1 MRQIFRSVA
10 AIAALLVSGV
20 ASHARAD
27 ILADG
32 TFAAS
37 KTCPAFLS
45 FRKSTNPGDINVQAG
60 RSYPVISQNASPP
73 SHYRLRVDA
82 ANPPE
87 RWVSIDCGTFAAAG
101 SAASAPASPTTTA
114 AASAATGAMGK
125 PAEYILSLSWEPAFC
140 ENHQSKPECAAET
153 AAGFAASH
161 LSLHGLWPQPISKQ
175 YCNVDASLLDA
186 DKHGSWPALPA
197 VDLSPDMKT
206 RLDAAMPG
214 TQSSLERHE
223 WLRHGTCYNGADADT
238 YFGEALALVDAVN
251 GSPVQALLAANIGK
265 QVTADQVRHAFDQ
278 AFGAGAGERV
288 RLACEQQGSRRLLS
302 EITIGL
308 VGRVGIGKTPADLIM
323 ASSPTSP
330 GCPAGEVDAV
340 AK

>member
-1 MRQIFRSVA
+1 VA
-10 AIAALLVSGV
+10 AIAPLVVSGD
-20 ASHARAD
+20 ASHAWAD

-37 KTCPAFLS
+37 KTCSAFLS
-45 FRKSTNPGDINVQAG
+45 FRKPTNPGDVNVEAG
-60 RSYPVISQNASPP
+60 KSYPVISQNAFLP
-73 SHYRLRVDA
+73 SHYRLRVEG
-82 ANPPE
+82 ANPSE
-87 RWVSIDCGTFAAAG
+87 RWVSVDCGKFAAAAG
-101 SAASAPASPTTTA
+101 SVPAGPARAS
-114 AASAATGAMGK
+114 SARATGAATN
-125 PAEYILSLSWEPAFC
+125 PAEYILALSWEPAFC
-140 ENHQSKPECAAET
+140 ENHQSKRECAGET

-186 DKHGSWPALPA
+186 DRHGNWQALPA
-197 VDLSPDMKT
+197 VNLSAATKT
-206 RLDAAMPG
+206 RLDAAMSG

-223 WLRHGTCYNGADADT
+223 WLRHGTCYNGVDADT
-238 YFGEALALVDAVN
+238 YFGEALTLVDAVN

-265 QVTADQVRHAFDQ
+265 QITADQVRHAFDQ

-288 RLACEQQGSRRLLS
+288 RLACERRASRRLLS

-308 VGRVGIGKTPADLIM
+308 VGRAGSGKTPADLIM
-323 ASSPTSP
+323 ASSSTSP

-340 AK
+340 AR

>member
-1 MRQIFRSVA
+1 MRKIFRTVA
-10 AIAALLVSGV
+10 AIAALVVSGE
-20 ASHARAD
+20 AAHAWTD

-32 TFAAS
+32 TFAAT

-45 FRKSTNPGDINVQAG
+45 FRKSTNPGDVNVEAG
-60 RSYPVISQNASPP
+60 KSYPVISQNASPP
-73 SHYRLRVDA
+73 SHYRLRVEGA
-82 ANPPE
+82 KPVE
-87 RWVSIDCGTFAAAG
+87 RWVSIDCGTFAAAAG
-101 SAASAPASPTTTA
+101 SLPAGPATASSAPATGTA
-114 AASAATGAMGK
+114 TK

-140 ENHQSKPECAAET
+140 ENHQSKSECAGET

-161 LSLHGLWPQPISKQ
+161 LSLHGLWPRPISKQ
-175 YCNVDASLLDA
+175 YCNVDASLLAA
-186 DKHGSWPALPA
+186 DKHRDWQALPA
-197 VDLSPDMKT
+197 VDLSAATKT

-223 WLRHGTCYNGADADT
+223 WLRHGTCYNGVDADT

-265 QVTADQVRHAFDQ
+265 QVTADQVRQAFDQ
-278 AFGAGAGERV
+278 GFGAGAGARV
-288 RLACEQQGSRRLLS
+288 RLACVQQGSRRLLS

-308 VGRVGIGKTPADLIM
+308 VGRIGGGKTPADLIM

-340 AK
+340 TR